1 MRTEQATAEV
11 FFTAFKA
18 LSPAE
23 REAFIGK
30 MVGDHRLRE
39 ELLDLAL
46 IEAAKKIKGKSV
58 SAREYFARRRGQA

>member
-18 LSPAE
+18 LSSTE
-23 REAFIGK
+23 REAFMGK
-30 MVGDHRLRE
+30 VVSDPRIRE

-46 IEAAKKIKGKSV
+46 IEEARKVKGKTV
-58 SAREYFARRRGQA
+58 SAKDYFARRRREG

>member
-1 MRTEQATAEV
+1 MKTERATAEV

-30 MVGDHRLRE
+30 VVGDPRLRE
-39 ELLDLAL
+39 DLLDLAL
-46 IEAAKKIKGKSV
+46 IEEAKQSRGKSV
-58 SAREYFARRRGQA
+58 SAKDYFARRRREG